1 MKKLG
6 INKLKKLA
14 VLRYKDEI
22 LFLHND
28 GYSISQITQKINYK
42 LARTALKVNLSRTT
56 IYNTIKKYKD
66 KQLARINN

>member
-6 INKLKKLA
+6 TNKLKKLA

-22 LFLHND
+22 LSLHKD
-28 GYSISQITQKINYK
+28 GHSISAITQKINYK
-42 LARTALKVNLSRTT
+42 LVRTALKVTLSRTT

-66 KQLARINN
+66 KQLARFNK